1 MSRGPAGRGRDAGPT
16 QRQLR
21 VAEQIRHL
29 LAEALLRGEVHDP
42 RLQGV
47 SVTIAE
53 VRISRDLKQAT
64 VFATELGQRLEP
76 ETRKVLERAA
86 PFLAGLIARGMNLK
100 YAPRLHF
107 VADGLFDEAA
117 RMERLLSDALA
128 TIEPAAG
135 PDRMTDEPDQA

>member
-64 VFATELGQRLEP
+64 VFATELGQKLKL

-86 PFLAGLIARGMNLK
+86 PFLAGRVARGMNLK

-107 VADGLFDEAA
+107 VADELFDEAA